1 MGVSRGTAVR
11 KGERPTMAGAAPTAK
26 PAPFLKPLDLLDRG
40 VLLAESALSLV
51 IVVLMLFAAVS
62 DSSIK
67 LIQNLPLV
75 VRAGAIGG
83 LWLLLFGLKLA
94 GPASGVSRPGVEEES
109 LAQVTLRRLFKR
121 EVPREKA
128 ATTAV
133 LEELVGFCPSPRDRA
148 NLGRVLQA
156 TRKVMDRARDLVE
169 KKLESGEMDRLAD
182 RLLAEASP
190 EATAGSSSI
199 SAPESSASIPA
210 P

>member
-1 MGVSRGTAVR
+1 MRSFKDNQGRQWSVEINVSAIKRVRGLT
-11 KGERPTMAGAAPTAK
+11 GEDLMQVIEGTLIEKLIRDPVLLCDVVYAICKPEADSLSISDEDFGKAMAG
-26 PAPFLKPLDLLDRG
+26 D
-40 VLLAESALSLV
+40 
-51 IVVLMLFAAVS
+51 
-62 DSSIK
+62 
-67 LIQNLPLV
+67 
-75 VRAGAIGG
+75 AI
-83 LWLLLFGLKLA
+83 
-94 GPASGVSRPGVEEES
+94 E
-109 LAQVTLRRLFKR
+109 
-121 EVPREKA
+121 A

-169 KKLESGEMDRLAD
+169 KKLDCGELDRLAD

>member
-1 MGVSRGTAVR
+1 MLSKTFTEARMRSFKDNQGRQWSVDINVTAIKRVRGLTGEDLMQVIEGTLIEKLIRDPVLLCDVVYAICKPEADTRSVSDEEFGKA
-11 KGERPTMAGAAPTAK
+11 MAG
-26 PAPFLKPLDLLDRG
+26 D
-40 VLLAESALSLV
+40 
-51 IVVLMLFAAVS
+51 
-62 DSSIK
+62 
-67 LIQNLPLV
+67 
-75 VRAGAIGG
+75 AI
-83 LWLLLFGLKLA
+83 
-94 GPASGVSRPGVEEES
+94 E
-109 LAQVTLRRLFKR
+109 
-121 EVPREKA
+121 A

-190 EATAGSSSI
+190 EATAGSSST
-199 SAPESSASIPA
+199 SARESSASTPA